1 MFFFD
6 YLTGAEVSG
15 WDLGVAGAE
24 MPPAAR
30 DGVHAQIEAI
40 VVELYMGPQVRKPR
54 PWAVAE
60 PMHVGGGEPRSC
72 FRSGVLGWLE
82 RYLGWCRHDADVM
95 AGEYAVGWS
104 QPPHPIDVI
113 PSFDPSASKAEQARA
128 VLYDYYHDD
137 PLRYWA
143 DNEAV
148 KRCFGVKNK
157 EDYDPTYLI
166 TAYENPK
173 HAVWQC
179 HGDKMTWKDMD
190 DAVQAAI
197 QHRSKL
203 GPLPASNYDTANGTR
218 PIVIY
223 YYDNDKMKRITY
235 PPMSIPNALNPNN
248 VWWWKWGQGDGSDAG
263 KDAGLDDVH
272 TRETS
277 DPKQIAAERANPGWV
292 TKAQKE
298 ALKSKY
304 PWLSD
309 MSSGSAG
316 DWGSEGITWDK
327 DMIGVIGA
335 IVGAVIEV
343 VGAVLDATGVGAVVG
358 VPLNIAGPLV
368 VAAINLADA
377 AIHDG
382 DFAEALNQLG
392 PALVAAA
399 VQSASKGATA
409 ANVLPSN
416 VVKTLGDT
424 INSIAA
430 AALSA
435 KAKGLD
441 YAELWAD
448 VAKKAQT
455 FGKLDDAAAHT
466 LATFISGK
474 SQGVGKIFTAGY
486 EAGKLTDPPSIAAI
500 AKVLQAWATFSDPRV
515 VNLFLLGAGIGYV
528 GKVQQMGQGAVVRSI
543 GGPAHPEAKAVPA
556 TPAAVKTGWGRRG
569 GALEDFCELLMV
581 RYGGQRVGQEAP
593 APAPCSGPPDYT
605 FPALGCPTGC
615 WWDSLSSTCRPSTT
629 GTPAPRAFGEPATR
643 AARAWGW

>member
-6 YLTGAEVSG
+6 YLTGAQVSG
-15 WDLGVAGAE
+15 WDLGVPGEE

-30 DGVHAQIEAI
+30 DAVHAQIEAI
-40 VVELYMGPQVRKPR
+40 VAQLYLGPQVRKPR
-54 PWAVAE
+54 PWAAAF
-60 PMHVGGGEPRSC
+60 PFVGGG
-72 FRSGVLGWLE
+72 
-82 RYLGWCRHDADVM
+82 
-95 AGEYAVGWS
+95 YAVGWS

-137 PLRYWA
+137 PLRYWS

-148 KRCFGVKNK
+148 KKCFGVKNK

-248 VWWWKWGQGDGSDAG
+248 VWWWKWGQGDGSAAG
-263 KDAGLDDVH
+263 VDAGLDDVH

-298 ALKSKY
+298 ALKAKY

-399 VQSASKGATA
+399 VQSASKGATT
-409 ANVLPSN
+409 ANVLPAN

-528 GKVQQMGQGAVVRSI
+528 GKVQQMGAGAVVRSI
-543 GGPAHPEAKAVPA
+543 GGPAHPEAKAAISAA
-556 TPAAVKTGWGRRG
+556 TPAGVKTGWGGRDS
-569 GALEDFCELLMV
+569 ALEDFCELLMA
-581 RYGGQRVGQEAP
+581 RYGGARVGQEAP

-629 GTPAPRAFGEPATR
+629 TAPAPRAS
-643 AARAWGW
+643 WGW